1 LPENHIV
8 ATIEASFSME
18 WYYGTDG
25 QRNGPISESE
35 LEQLVAKGVITPATL
50 VWRQGM
56 TQWQQ
61 YGTVS
66 GGGAPASP
74 GDDTAICAFSG
85 KTYPKSQMIQYE
97 GRWISAEHRDEY
109 FQRLREGVSIPGR
122 FSYGG
127 FWIRFGAKFL
137 DGIILGL
144 VGFAINFFIT
154 RRLLFGHLTARN
166 PQAMHKILFEFQAV
180 SAVTNICLAIIYA
193 VFFISRYSAT
203 PGKMA
208 VGLKLVRSDGSPL
221 STGRIIGRYF
231 SEWLSSI
238 TLMIG
243 YIMAGFDEEK
253 RALHDR
259 ICDTRVIRAK

>member
-1 LPENHIV
+1 
-8 ATIEASFSME
+8 ME

-25 QRNGPISESE
+25 QRNGPISQTE
-35 LEQLVAKGVITPATL
+35 LEQLVAKGVITAATL

-56 TQWQQ
+56 TQWQP

-66 GGGAPASP
+66 GGAPAAADA
-74 GDDTAICAFSG
+74 GGDTAVCAFSG

-109 FQRLREGVSIPGR
+109 FQRLREGVAIPGR

-137 DGIILGL
+137 DGIILGV
-144 VGFAINFFIT
+144 VGFAINFFIV
-154 RRLLFGHLTARN
+154 RHFLFAHLPARN
-166 PQAMHKILFEFQAV
+166 PPAMTKVLFEFQAI
-180 SAVTNICLAIIYA
+180 SALTNICLAIIYA

-238 TLMIG
+238 TLLIG
-243 YIMAGFDEEK
+243 YIIAAFDEEK